1 MGQTNFNKHFFE
13 KIALVVYVNFERL
26 TSIREA
32 LSLNQREMA
41 NLLHV
46 SKSNYARWET
56 REKIIPLKHLVNLCN
71 LTKLTLDYV
80 LSLSDDKKKSTK
92 IIEYDNISL
101 GRKIKKIRL
110 SHHLTQLEF
119 AKSINTTQS
128 VISDYE
134 NGSNVIQ
141 TSFLL
146 DICQKYNISA
156 DYLLEKEILEVV

>member
-1 MGQTNFNKHFFE
+1 MN
-13 KIALVVYVNFERL
+13 YERL
-26 TSIREA
+26 TSIRE
-32 LSLNQREMA
+32 SLNLTQREMA
-41 NLLHV
+41 DLLHT

-56 REKIIPLKHLVNLCN
+56 REKIIPLKHLIKLCN

-80 LSLSDDKKKSTK
+80 LSLSNDKKKTTK
-92 IIEYDNISL
+92 IIEFDNINF

-134 NGSNVIQ
+134 NGLSIIQ
-141 TSFLL
+141 TSFLF

-156 DYLLEKEILEVV
+156 DYLLEEEVLEVV